1 MTCPGIDSINAEEAR
16 DVVARRLVDV
26 GTCVSA
32 DRIFIALSVVLLVVF
47 YYYYYYWEL
56 ENFPSSRAP
65 KLLWVCLT
73 VQCVDKDYKCVF
85 LK

>member
-32 DRIFIALSVVLLVVF
+32 DRIFIALSVVLLVAF
-47 YYYYYYWEL
+47 YYYYWEL
-56 ENFPSSRAP
+56 ESLQYCLPPSQAP
-65 KLLWVCLT
+65 LDMLDSTVC
-73 VQCVDKDYKCVF
+73 VQG
-85 LK
+85 L

>member
-47 YYYYYYWEL
+47 YYYYYWEL
-56 ENFPSSRAP
+56 ENSFFARSQATLDMLDSTMCGQG
-65 KLLWVCLT
+65 L
-73 VQCVDKDYKCVF
+73 
-85 LK
+85 

>member
-47 YYYYYYWEL
+47 YYYYWEL
-56 ENFPSSRAP
+56 ESLLLSSFFASSG
-65 KLLWVCLT
+65 
-73 VQCVDKDYKCVF
+73 YA
-85 LK
+85 